1 MITLIWA
8 ESFNGVIGLEDK
20 LPWGKHKDDM
30 KHFVRKTKDQTV
42 VMGRKTFDSIGRKPL
57 PNRKNIVLTRNP
69 EFYAKGVIV
78 VDDYKNVLKL
88 AKRENVI
95 VIGGKEIYDLFMP
108 YASKIFKTVINSI
121 CYGDTEAPK
130 VTKFEWSSIS
140 SKLLG
145 ENTDDI
151 PYYIIEMF
159 RGVSMDM
166 VMGLYLWDGSK
177 YNCMHKSRS
186 LDVTICEMC
195 SIIRELNF
203 NTKDIEW
210 NSSKDAV
217 WNVEFGSPTKHF
229 KLVWEY

>member
-1 MITLIWA
+1 MITLIWG

-78 VDDYKNVLKL
+78 IDDYKNVLKL

-130 VTKFEWSSIS
+130 VAKFEWSSIS

-186 LDVTICEMC
+186 LDVITSEMC
-195 SIIRELNF
+195 FIIRELNF
-203 NTKDIEW
+203 NTKDIVW

>member
-30 KHFVRKTKDQTV
+30 KHFVKKTKDQTV

-57 PNRKNIVLTRNP
+57 PNRKNIVLTRNL
-69 EFYAKGVIV
+69 EFNTKGVIF

-88 AKRENVI
+88 AKRENII

-130 VTKFEWSSIS
+130 IAKFEWSSQT

-151 PYYIIEMF
+151 PYYIVEMF

-166 VMGLYLWDGSK
+166 VMGLYLCDGS
-177 YNCMHKSRS
+177 NCNILCKSRS
-186 LDVTICEMC
+186 LDVIICEMC
-195 SIIRELNF
+195 SLIRGLKF
-203 NTKDIEW
+203 NTEDIEW
-210 NSSKDAV
+210 NSSKDSV
-217 WNVEFGSPTKHF
+217 WNVTFGSPEKHF